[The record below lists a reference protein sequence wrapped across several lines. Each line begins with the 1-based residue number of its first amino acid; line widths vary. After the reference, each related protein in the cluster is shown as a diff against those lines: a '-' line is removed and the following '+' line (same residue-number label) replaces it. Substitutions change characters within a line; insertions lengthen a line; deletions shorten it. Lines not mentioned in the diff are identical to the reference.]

1 MTDSEYFCQDRSVSV
16 LVYALE
22 VSDPSF
28 PLFPTGSVDW
38 SPEDFLH
45 LVNCCHSWLV
55 HHVTG
60 RSTASS
66 TSHSWDGK
74 KEAVFLSMHFVST
87 SKAVHEYVQY
97 SASGKRGRK
106 RVIGSLLWSLERER
120 EREKWKSLSQV
131 QFFATPWTVQS
142 MKFFRTECWSG

>member
-1 MTDSEYFCQDRSVSV
+1 MTGSEYFCQDRSVSV

-87 SKAVHEYVQY
+87 FKAVHEYVQY

-120 EREKWKSLSQV
+120 EVKV
-131 QFFATPWTVQS
+131 TQS
-142 MKFFRTECWSG
+142 CPTFCHLVDCSMPSFSVLHNFLKFT